1 MTKEDII
8 TLLTADFYE
17 GFAEQ
22 CGNIIIEQQGVDA
35 LFGLLTDT
43 IVVPSLSGIKKDTL
57 TRIGFRAA
65 YVFDFIYFSNNKA
78 FDKYY
83 KSFFSIFPLVT
94 NESTKRHFARV
105 MADILA
111 KDNYLAELADYESV
125 ASACVDWIINEKV
138 RVAVQVWAVEC
149 LILLKGRV
157 GWVPDLL
164 DDILDR
170 LSINP
175 SPGMIVRLRGWRA
188 T

>member
-1 MTKEDII
+1 
-8 TLLTADFYE
+8 LLTADFYE

-22 CGNIIIEQQGVDA
+22 CGTIIIEQQGIDA
-35 LFGLLTDT
+35 LFELLTDT
-43 IVVPSLSGIKKDTL
+43 VVISNVAGMKKDAL
-57 TRIGFRAA
+57 SRIGFRAA

-83 KSFFSIFPLVT
+83 QSFFSIFPMVT

-111 KDNYLAELADYESV
+111 KDNYLAELTDYESV
-125 ASACVDWIINEKV
+125 ASACVDWIINDKV

-149 LILLKGRV
+149 LIRLKGRV

-175 SPGMIVRLRGWRA
+175 SPGMITRLKVWRA
-188 T
+188 I

>member
-1 MTKEDII
+1 MTKQDII

-22 CGNIIIEQQGVDA
+22 CGKIIIEQQGVDA

-43 IVVPSLSGIKKDTL
+43 IVIFNVAGMKKDAL
-57 TRIGFRAA
+57 SRIGFRAA
-65 YVFDFIYFSNNKA
+65 YALDYIYFSNNKV

-83 KSFFSIFPLVT
+83 QNFFFIFPLVT
-94 NESTKRHFARV
+94 NESTKRHFAKV

-149 LILLKGRV
+149 LIRLKGRV
-157 GWVPDLL
+157 GWVPDIL
-164 DDILDR
+164 DDILDK

-175 SPGMIVRLRGWRA
+175 SPGMIVRLRGWRNS
-188 T
+188 

>member
-1 MTKEDII
+1 MTKQDII

-22 CGNIIIEQQGVDA
+22 CGKIIIEQQGVDA
-35 LFGLLTDT
+35 LFDLLSDT
-43 IVVPSLSGIKKDTL
+43 IVVSNLADMKKDAL
-57 TRIGFRAA
+57 SRIGFRAA
-65 YVFDFIYFSNNKA
+65 YALDFIYFSNNKV
-78 FDKYY
+78 FDIYY
-83 KSFFSIFPLVT
+83 QNFFSIFPLVT
-94 NESTKRHFARV
+94 NESTKRHFAKI

-149 LILLKGRV
+149 LIRLKGRV

-175 SPGMIVRLRGWRA
+175 SPGMVVRLRGWRSA
-188 T
+188 